1 MDLIQIVVLAIGLSM
16 DSLIIALTSGA
27 ILGNHQPINV
37 LKIAGLLALMQMSLT
52 VFGWSVGTT
61 FVEYIGRYDHWIA
74 FSIFFF
80 LGARVLFSCLKGEE
94 ECSPFNPL
102 CFKVML
108 GLAIA
113 TSLDATAVGLSM
125 SLVDSNILFPA
136 IIIGF
141 VTFVI
146 ASMGI
151 VFGSKIGEKYNLG
164 INLTGGVILI
174 FIGCSILIEHTISD
188 TDIFALL

>member
-1 MDLIQIVVLAIGLSM
+1 MDIIQIIILSIGLSM
-16 DSLIIALTSGA
+16 DSLIIALASGA
-27 ILGNHQPINV
+27 ILGNHEPINV

-61 FVEYIGRYDHWIA
+61 FVEYIGQYDHWVA
-74 FSIFFF
+74 FAIFFF
-80 LGARVLFSCLKGEE
+80 LGVRVIFSCIKGDE

-108 GLAIA
+108 GLAVA

-136 IIIGF
+136 VVIGII
-141 VTFVI
+141 TFVM
-146 ASMGI
+146 ASFGI
-151 VFGSKIGEKYNLG
+151 IFGCKIGERYNWG
-164 INLTGGVILI
+164 INIVGGLILI
-174 FIGCSILIEHTISD
+174 FIGCSILIEHTVSD
-188 TDIFALL
+188 TNIFALL